1 MMITMMTSMRMML
14 ILLTMRGAI
23 MTGCLEPNL
32 YQSQRESRWL
42 PSGLLGI
49 LFSAWE
55 CIMMPQNAIHCR
67 MYRDTMHNGF
77 GVQCIGCVDNNRP
90 ITDTSWSLSLICPVP
105 IFLSHDNHHNLSL
118 SWQSSQ
124 SFSSWDNHHNLSLSS
139 AYLSLSWH
147 SSHSQAP
154 CFMIRNKWHK
164 YNLSIVFCWRRKWY
178 FHWKESWDE
187 ILRLGQKGRIW
198 FKSPSEAFHS
208 AGRMQKEQSGWWSHH
223 FPVITPSPLTGK
235 WF

>member
-1 MMITMMTSMRMML
+1 
-14 ILLTMRGAI
+14 
-23 MTGCLEPNL
+23 
-32 YQSQRESRWL
+32 
-42 PSGLLGI
+42 
-49 LFSAWE
+49 
-55 CIMMPQNAIHCR
+55 
-67 MYRDTMHNGF
+67 MHNGF

-105 IFLSHDNHHNLSL
+105 GSFSLMTIITISLSH
-118 SWQSSQ
+118 
-124 SFSSWDNHHNLSLSS
+124 DNHHNLSLSS

-164 YNLSIVFCWRRKWY
+164 YNLSIVFCSRRKWY
-178 FHWKESWDE
+178 FHWKESCDE

-223 FPVITPSPLTGK
+223 FPVITPSPHTGK
-235 WF
+235 WFQQKKTEKNIDFIST